1 MSRGGVVEV
10 GSATWFAIAEEQER
24 RIADRLKGGGGD
36 GTSGGVTDD
45 WKASVDRQLA
55 QLHDDARRAESRLA
69 AAAIALAAMIAGL
82 YLYTNEK
89 FDRVGQ
95 RLSGIEVQQ
104 ARIDAKLDRLIE
116 RIPASRR

>member
-1 MSRGGVVEV
+1 MSVDDRLR
-10 GSATWFAIAEEQER
+10 AQLAEISQARDALREDQV
-24 RIADRLKGGGGD
+24 RLKGGGSD

-45 WKASVDRQLA
+45 WKASVDRQLV
-55 QLHDDARRAESRLA
+55 QLHDDVRRAETRLV

-89 FDRVGQ
+89 FDRIGQ
-95 RLSGIEVQQ
+95 RLSAIEVQQ

-116 RIPASRR
+116 RIPPPRK